1 MKEKVFFIG
10 SESLGRGDEE
20 LGKLLMANF
29 LRLLGEAPEKPKALF
44 LANTGVKLCAQG
56 SKVIEHIKRLE
67 EAGVEVLLCRTC
79 VEWFDLEDRLAAGKI
94 SAMGTLVQLCGQCTV
109 VAI

>member
-10 SESLGRGDEE
+10 SDSLGRGEEE

-29 LRLLGEAPEKPKALF
+29 LRQLGEAPEKPKALF

-56 SKVIEHIKRLE
+56 SKAIDHIKKLE
-67 EAGVEVLLCRTC
+67 ESGVEVLLCRTC
-79 VEWFDLEDRLAAGKI
+79 VEWFDLEGKLAAGKI
-94 SAMGTLVQLCGQCTV
+94 SAMGTLVALSGESS
-109 VAI
+109 IISL